1 MPMRFARREALTE
14 KEQKRVEGDQADF
27 AWLAEHAQEIE
38 ARYRGKYIAVVNSTL
53 FVGESYEE
61 VREKASA
68 ACPDKEPFVEQVPIK
83 RRMLVV

>member
-1 MPMRFARREALTE
+1 MNR
-14 KEQKRVEGDQADF
+14 
-27 AWLAEHAQEIE
+27 
-38 ARYRGKYIAVVNSTL
+38 TL

-61 VREKASA
+61 VREKARA